1 MSKKISF
8 THSFNVYNSEKEL
21 NDTDKNLLL
30 AAKEALKK
38 AYAPYSQFYVGA
50 AVLLANGV
58 TVTGN
63 NQENAAYPSG
73 LCAERVA
80 IFHASSQYP
89 DQKIIAI
96 AVSAK
101 TNHRV
106 LDKPISPCG
115 ACRQSI
121 SEYEV
126 KFNSDIRLI
135 MGGETGEVY
144 VSDSAANLLPLT
156 FSNKNL

>member
-8 THSFNVYNSEKEL
+8 THSFNVYDSEKEL

-38 AYAPYSQFYVGA
+38 AYAPYSEFYVGA

-121 SEYEV
+121 SEYEG

-156 FSNKNL
+156 FSNKSL